1 MFADLSLAKKL
12 TCGFGLVLLLACV
25 VGAISYRTL
34 HKSSDGFDVYRDMAR
49 QTNLVGRVQA
59 NLLMMRMHVKDYIL
73 TGSRQHLETY
83 QDSREKT
90 ASFMDEA
97 HREIRQPKQARLIEE
112 IDEQLKLYDAAFR
125 EVGNLMEQRNRLVH
139 EVLDRV
145 GPETEKQ
152 LSEVLD
158 TAREDDAMLVAYWA
172 ALANRRLLLLRLSAA
187 KFLDTNDPAAV
198 EQVTAQ
204 GSALREILATLDQ
217 EVRSPAR
224 RALLSHTVQGVA
236 TYLDTF
242 GELAQVI
249 EKRNAIVHEQ
259 LDAIGPL
266 VAGKIEAVK
275 LQIKEEQDTLGP
287 ELQAQNHRAVALILG
302 LVALSVVGG
311 ILATLVIVRGIT
323 RPINEGLALAR
334 EIALGDFSHR
344 LTARG
349 RDEVGLLTLALNR
362 MAESLARNAAA
373 AQEIAEGNLDVEVSL
388 ASEKDQL
395 GNALQRMVGGLNDS
409 LGQVQIASQQIA
421 TAADEISDASQALSQ
436 GATESASSLE
446 QISSSLDQLASQTAF
461 NAENAVQANVLA
473 GRAAESAVNGNRHMQ
488 NMVVAMAEINA
499 SSQNISK
506 IIKTIDEIAFQTNL
520 LALNAAVEAARA
532 GQHGKGFAVV
542 AEEVRNLAAR
552 SARAAEET
560 SQLIEGSVKKT
571 SNGSLIATQTAEAL
585 QEIVTGIGK
594 VTDLVGEI
602 SVASK
607 EQADGVKQISVGV
620 SQIDQV
626 TQQNTASAEETA
638 AASEEL
644 SGQALQLQEMVG
656 QFKLKKRQTRQALL
670 A

>member
-59 NLLMMRMHVKDYIL
+59 NLLVMRMHVKDYIL

-83 QDSREKT
+83 QESREKT

-97 HREIRQPKQARLIEE
+97 RREIRQPQQAQLIEE
-112 IDEQLKLYDAAFR
+112 IDEQLKLYDAAFE

-152 LSEVLD
+152 LSEILD
-158 TAREDDAMLVAYWA
+158 TAREDDAMLVAYSA

-242 GELAQVI
+242 GQLAQVI

-287 ELQAQNHRAVALILG
+287 ELQA
-302 LVALSVVGG
+302 
-311 ILATLVIVRGIT
+311 
-323 RPINEGLALAR
+323 
-334 EIALGDFSHR
+334 
-344 LTARG
+344 
-349 RDEVGLLTLALNR
+349 
-362 MAESLARNAAA
+362 
-373 AQEIAEGNLDVEVSL
+373 
-388 ASEKDQL
+388 
-395 GNALQRMVGGLNDS
+395 
-409 LGQVQIASQQIA
+409 
-421 TAADEISDASQALSQ
+421 
-436 GATESASSLE
+436 
-446 QISSSLDQLASQTAF
+446 
-461 NAENAVQANVLA
+461 
-473 GRAAESAVNGNRHMQ
+473 
-488 NMVVAMAEINA
+488 
-499 SSQNISK
+499 
-506 IIKTIDEIAFQTNL
+506 
-520 LALNAAVEAARA
+520 
-532 GQHGKGFAVV
+532 
-542 AEEVRNLAAR
+542 
-552 SARAAEET
+552 
-560 SQLIEGSVKKT
+560 
-571 SNGSLIATQTAEAL
+571 
-585 QEIVTGIGK
+585 
-594 VTDLVGEI
+594 
-602 SVASK
+602 
-607 EQADGVKQISVGV
+607 
-620 SQIDQV
+620 
-626 TQQNTASAEETA
+626 
-638 AASEEL
+638 
-644 SGQALQLQEMVG
+644 
-656 QFKLKKRQTRQALL
+656 
-670 A
+670 